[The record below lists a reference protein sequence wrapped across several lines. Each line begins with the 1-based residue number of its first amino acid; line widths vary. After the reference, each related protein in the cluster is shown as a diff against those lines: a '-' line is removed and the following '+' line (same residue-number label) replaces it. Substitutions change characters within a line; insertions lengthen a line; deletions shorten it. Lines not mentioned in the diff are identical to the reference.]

1 MKVDVDVVVVGGGP
15 VGLYLA
21 AALLQQGISVRVLER
36 RQSRDLHS
44 RAIGIHPPAL
54 DALDDIGV
62 ASALVREGVP
72 IRTGMAVS
80 RGKTLGVMAFDGVSD
95 TFPFVLALPQFRTE
109 QLLEARLRELDSEAL
124 VRGVEATGVND
135 DGDRL
140 TIEVQWT
147 PGTPAGATSFSAS
160 MVVAADGARST
171 LRAILGVRVLRRTYP
186 DHYLMGDFADPGR
199 PGDMAVLFLE
209 RDGIVESFPLPGGIR
224 RWVVRLGRP
233 AEDAGAV
240 DLAGIVAQR
249 TGILPDAGT
258 NSMLSAFS
266 VRSTLALRTVV
277 GRVVLLGDAAH
288 EISPIGG
295 QGMNLGWL
303 DARALVPLL
312 LESLAGR
319 LTDTG
324 FTQFEADRRRAA
336 LLARRQSEINML
348 LGRPLPWPLLRLRN
362 AAIGAAAATPA
373 VNAWVARRFTMQ
385 EERLHSG
392 NSCRLTGSSSR
403 NCPG

>member
-1 MKVDVDVVVVGGGP
+1 MAVDVDVVVVGGGP

-54 DALDDIGV
+54 TALDEVGL

-80 RGKTLGVMAFDGVSD
+80 RGETVGTMAFDGVSD
-95 TFPFVLALPQFRTE
+95 AFPFVLALPQFRTE
-109 QLLEARLRELDSEAL
+109 QLLEERVRGLDSDAL
-124 VRGVEATGVND
+124 VRGVEATGVTD
-135 DGDRL
+135 DGGRL
-140 TIEVQWT
+140 TVGVRRA
-147 PGTPAGATSFSAS
+147 PGTAAGTTSFGTS
-160 MVVAADGARST
+160 MVVAADGARSRWRG
-171 LRAILGVRVLRRTYP
+171 LLGVPVHRKTYP

-199 PGDMAVLFLE
+199 HGDMAVLFLE
-209 RDGIVESFPLPGGIR
+209 REGIVESFPLPGGIR

-233 AEDAGAV
+233 AGNAGAG
-240 DLAGIVAQR
+240 DLAGIVRQR
-249 TGILPDAGT
+249 TGILPDSGT
-258 NSMLSAFS
+258 NTMLSAFS
-266 VRSTLALRTVV
+266 VRSTLALQTVV
-277 GRVVLLGDAAH
+277 GRMVLLGDAAH

-312 LESLAGR
+312 CEAVAGGR
-319 LTDTG
+319 TDHG
-324 FTQFEADRRRAA
+324 FRQFEADRRRAA

-348 LGRPLPWPLLRLRN
+348 LGRPLPPPLLHLRN
-362 AAIGAAAATPA
+362 MAIGAAASSPA

-385 EERLHSG
+385 EDRLQP
-392 NSCRLTGSSSR
+392 GSSVQAYR
-403 NCPG
+403 K